1 MRGKFLRASAGILLV
16 GLMVV
21 ITGCGG
27 GSSSSSSG
35 TPASS
40 TAEPS
45 AQFIKKKGD
54 NSIAEF
60 GEEASADEREA
71 ANVVVVESLQ
81 ARASGDFQTQCE
93 TLNAKGIEAIPGAKG
108 QGDCVTALTKFAE
121 PLATTKHARK
131 DTLSGSIAA
140 LRIKG
145 NQGYALYH
153 GNDGNNYELPL
164 EKEDGVWKLSS
175 VFSTEM

>member
-1 MRGKFLRASAGILLV
+1 MRGNCVRVGIGMLLV
-16 GLMVV
+16 VLVAV
-21 ITGCGG
+21 ITGCGS

-35 TPASS
+35 SPTASA
-40 TAEPS
+40 AEPS
-45 AQFIKKKGD
+45 AQFIKRKGD

-60 GEEASADEREA
+60 GEEASAEEREA
-71 ANVVVVESLQ
+71 ANVIVVESLE

-93 TLNAKGIEAIPGAKG
+93 TLNKKGIEGVPGAKG
-108 QGDCVTALTKFAE
+108 QQGCVAALTKFAE
-121 PLATTKHARK
+121 PLATTKHARR

-153 GNDGNNYELPL
+153 GNDGNDYMLPL
-164 EKEDGVWKLSS
+164 EKEDGAWKLSS